1 MLLLGV
7 AEAEEDGAAGA
18 EVGGQECH
26 RRVGAHPE
34 VPPCVKAGVPEKR
47 DLASEVFVVYELL
60 GITKIVLGAQ
70 SNNLNL
76 VGMFSGEL
84 PDL

>member
-7 AEAEEDGAAGA
+7 AEAVEDGATGA
-18 EVGGQECH
+18 EVGGQERH

-34 VPPCVKAGVPEKR
+34 VAPCVKARVPEKR
-47 DLASEVFVVYELL
+47 DLATEVVMVYELL
-60 GITKIVLGAQ
+60 GITKIVLGTQ
-70 SNNLNL
+70 SNNLDF
-76 VGMFSGEL
+76 VCMFSGEL